1 MSASTKAVVAGA
13 CEPAI
18 IAKECDVKAFDAKAF
33 LARAPESPGVYRMLD
48 AAGTILYVG
57 KAKDLKKRL
66 ASYFRSSGLAPKTA
80 ALVGHIADIQLT
92 ATHTETEALLL
103 ENHLIK
109 QHHPR
114 YNVLMRDDKSYP
126 EIFLGTHHT
135 YPRLGYHRGPH
146 RQLGR
151 YFGPYPSS
159 LAVKETLSLLQ
170 KIFRLRYC
178 VDHEFQNRSRP
189 CMQYQIKRCT
199 APCVGFVTQ
208 ADYAQDVKDAQDFLE
223 GRSQQVIHAL
233 VARMEQAAERLAF
246 EEAVILRDRISQL
259 RAVSEKQYIS
269 TQGGSVDVLACALAG
284 GLACI
289 EVLTIRD
296 GRNLG
301 GRAYF
306 PKNTEEHD
314 EAEILTAF
322 ISQMYLEHAA
332 PRELLVSHEPHDRP
346 LLEQALSDV
355 AGHAIRIQSAP
366 RGDRARW
373 VDMARHNAELALG
386 QRLASRGNQMAR
398 MEALVTALA
407 LRALPQRIECFD
419 ISHTLGESTVA
430 SCVVFGMEG
439 ARKEAYRRYNIEGIT
454 AGDDYAAMQQALQRR
469 FAKAVEED
477 GALPDVLLIDGG
489 AGQVARAQDVLQAL
503 GLSEAV
509 MIVGV
514 AKGVE
519 RRPGEET
526 LLIAAQKGHHTD
538 ILDLPAHSPALHLIQ
553 QVRDEAHRFAIT
565 GHRARRA
572 KTRETS
578 SLESIAGI
586 GSQRRQQLL
595 KHFGGI
601 QALQR
606 AGVEDICSVPGISA
620 ALAQRIYDHFHG

>member
-1 MSASTKAVVAGA
+1 MSAIT
-13 CEPAI
+13 EPTYESAH
-18 IAKECDVKAFDAKAF
+18 FDAKAF
-33 LARAPESPGVYRMLD
+33 LASAPESPGVYRMLD
-48 AAGTILYVG
+48 ATGTNLYVG

-80 ALVGHIADIQLT
+80 ALVGHIAEIQLT

-126 EIFLGTHHT
+126 EIFLGTHHE
-135 YPRLGYHRGPH
+135 YPRLVYHRGAH
-146 RQLGR
+146 RKLGR
-151 YFGPYPSS
+151 YFGPYPSG
-159 LAVKETLSLLQ
+159 LAVKETLNLLQ
-170 KIFRLRYC
+170 KIFRLRDC
-178 VDHEFQNRSRP
+178 ADNEFQNRSRP

-199 APCVGFVTQ
+199 APCVGFIAQ
-208 ADYAQDVKDAQDFLE
+208 EAYAQDVNDAQAFLE
-223 GRSQQVIHAL
+223 GRSQQVIHTL
-233 VARMEQAAERLAF
+233 VARMERAAEKLDF
-246 EEAVILRDRISQL
+246 EEAGMFRDRISQL

-269 TQGGSVDVLACALAG
+269 TQGGSVDVLACAQEG
-284 GLACI
+284 GVACV

-306 PKNTEEHD
+306 PKNTEGRSEG
-314 EAEILTAF
+314 EILGAF
-322 ISQMYLEHAA
+322 IAQMYLERDT
-332 PRELLVSHEPHDRP
+332 PRELLLSHALDERA
-346 LLEQALSDV
+346 LLEQALSSA
-355 AGHAIRIQSAP
+355 AGHNVRIQSAP

-398 MEALVTALA
+398 MDALAAALA
-407 LRALPQRIECFD
+407 LDTPAQRIECFD

-430 SCVVFGMEG
+430 SCVVFGFEG

-454 AGDDYAAMQQALQRR
+454 PGDDYAAMHQALQRR
-469 FAKAVEED
+469 FAKAVEEE

-489 AGQVARAQDVLQAL
+489 VGQVARAQDVLQAL
-503 GLSEAV
+503 GLSESV

-519 RRPGEET
+519 RRAGEET
-526 LLIAAQKGHHTD
+526 LIIAAQHGHQTH
-538 ILDLPAHSPALHLIQ
+538 ILDLPAHSLALHLIQ

-565 GHRARRA
+565 GHRAQRA
-572 KTRETS
+572 KNRETS

-586 GSQRRQQLL
+586 GTQRRQQLL

>member
-1 MSASTKAVVAGA
+1 MSANTESADAG
-13 CEPAI
+13 
-18 IAKECDVKAFDAKAF
+18 FDAKAF
-33 LARAPESPGVYRMLD
+33 LARAPETPGVYRMLD
-48 AAGTILYVG
+48 ASGTILYVG

-80 ALVGHIADIQLT
+80 ALVSHIADIQLT

-126 EIFLGTHHT
+126 EIFLGIRHDF
-135 YPRLGYHRGPH
+135 PRLAYHRGPH
-146 RQLGR
+146 REQGR
-151 YFGPYPSS
+151 YFGPYPNSW
-159 LAVKETLSLLQ
+159 AVKETLSLLQ
-170 KIFRLRYC
+170 KIFRLRDC
-178 VDHEFQNRSRP
+178 AEHEFNTRSRP

-199 APCVGFVTQ
+199 APCVGLIAQ
-208 ADYAQDVKDAQDFLE
+208 ADYAQDVKDAQAFLE

-233 VARMEQAAERLAF
+233 VERMEQAAATLAF
-246 EEAVILRDRISQL
+246 EQAGILRDRISQL

-269 TQGGSVDVLACALAG
+269 TQGGSVDVLACAQAG
-284 GLACI
+284 GVACV

-306 PKNTEEHD
+306 PKNTAEHD
-314 EAEILTAF
+314 EDEILTAF
-322 ISQMYLEHAA
+322 IGQMYLARDT
-332 PRELLVSHEPHDRP
+332 PRELLLSHTLQDRAV
-346 LLEQALSDV
+346 LEQALSAHV
-355 AGHAIRIQSAP
+355 GHAVRIQAAP
-366 RGDRARW
+366 RGERARW
-373 VDMARHNAELALG
+373 VDMARHNAQLALS
-386 QRLASRGNQMAR
+386 QRLASRGNQQAR
-398 MEALVTALA
+398 MEALSQALGFDS
-407 LRALPQRIECFD
+407 LIQRIECFD

-430 SCVVFGMEG
+430 SCVVFGVEG
-439 ARKEAYRRYNIEGIT
+439 ALKTAYRRYNIEGIT
-454 AGDDYAAMQQALQRR
+454 AGDDYAAMQQALERR
-469 FAKAVEED
+469 FAKAVHD
-477 GALPDVLLIDGG
+477 DAALPEVLLIDGG

-503 GLSEAV
+503 QLGDKV

-519 RRPGEET
+519 RKPGEET
-526 LLIAAQKGHHTD
+526 LLLAAKRGHDTQVLD
-538 ILDLPAHSPALHLIQ
+538 IPTHSPGFHLIQ

-595 KHFGGI
+595 KHFGGL

-606 AGVEDICSVPGISA
+606 AGIEDICSVPGISA
-620 ALAQRIYDHFHG
+620 ALAQRIYDHFHS

>member
-1 MSASTKAVVAGA
+1 MSATTESAAP
-13 CEPAI
+13 EQR
-18 IAKECDVKAFDAKAF
+18 AFDFRAF
-33 LARAPESPGVYRMLD
+33 LARAPETPGVYRMLD
-48 AAGTILYVG
+48 AEGVILYVG

-66 ASYFRSSGLAPKTA
+66 ASYFRPTGLAPKTA
-80 ALVGHIADIQLT
+80 ALVSKIADIQLT

-109 QHHPR
+109 QHRPR

-126 EIFLGTHHT
+126 EIFLGTSHAF
-135 YPRLGYHRGPH
+135 PRLAYHRGPH
-146 RQLGR
+146 RQPGR
-151 YFGPYPSS
+151 YFGPYPNSW
-159 LAVKETLSLLQ
+159 AVKETLNLLQ
-170 KIFRLRYC
+170 KVFHVRDC
-178 VDHEFQNRSRP
+178 AEHEFNTRSRP

-199 APCVGFVTQ
+199 APCVGLISQ
-208 ADYAQDVKDAQDFLE
+208 EDYARDVRDAQSFLE

-233 VARMEQAAERLAF
+233 VERMEQAAVNLAF
-246 EEAVILRDRISQL
+246 EEAGVLRDRISQL

-269 TQGGSVDVLACALAG
+269 TQGGSVDVLACAQAG
-284 GLACI
+284 GVACV

-306 PKNTEEHD
+306 PKNTAEHD
-314 EAEILTAF
+314 EGEILSAF
-322 ISQMYLEHAA
+322 ISQMYLQRET
-332 PRELLVSHEPHDRP
+332 PRELLISHALPDRI
-346 LLEQALSDV
+346 LLERALSES
-355 AGHAIRIQSAP
+355 AGHVVHLQSAP
-366 RGDRARW
+366 RGERARW
-373 VDMARHNAELALG
+373 VDMARHNAQLALG
-386 QRLASRGNQMAR
+386 QRLASRGNQRAR
-398 MEALVTALA
+398 MESLSQALGFDALI
-407 LRALPQRIECFD
+407 QRIECFD

-430 SCVVFGMEG
+430 SCVVFGVEG
-439 ARKEAYRRYNIEGIT
+439 ALKTDYRRYNIEGIT
-454 AGDDYAAMQQALQRR
+454 AGDDYAAMQQALERR
-469 FAKAVEED
+469 FAKAVQED
-477 GALPDVLLIDGG
+477 DPKNGTLPEVLLIDGG
-489 AGQVARAQDVLQAL
+489 AGQVARAQDVLQSL
-503 GLSEAV
+503 QLNEKV

-519 RRPGEET
+519 RKPGEET
-526 LLIAAQKGHHTD
+526 LLLAAQRGHATSV
-538 ILDLPAHSPALHLIQ
+538 LDLPVHSPGFHLIQ

-595 KHFGGI
+595 KHFGGL

>member
-1 MSASTKAVVAGA
+1 MSASTESDAEPHAGA
-13 CEPAI
+13 
-18 IAKECDVKAFDAKAF
+18 VGFDAKAF

-48 AAGTILYVG
+48 AGGTILYVG

-66 ASYFRSSGLAPKTA
+66 ASYFRSSGLVPKTA

-126 EIFLGTHHT
+126 EIFLGTQHA

-159 LAVKETLSLLQ
+159 LAVKETLNLLQ
-170 KIFRLRYC
+170 KIFRLRDC
-178 VDHEFQNRSRP
+178 VDHEFSNRSRP

-199 APCVGFVTQ
+199 APCVGFIAQ
-208 ADYAQDVKDAQDFLE
+208 ADYAQDVKDAQAFLE
-223 GRSQQVIHAL
+223 GRSQQVIHTL
-233 VARMEQAAERLAF
+233 VTRMEQAAEKLAF
-246 EEAVILRDRISQL
+246 EEAGMLRDRISQL
-259 RAVSEKQYIS
+259 RGVSEKQYIS
-269 TQGGSVDVLACALAG
+269 TQGGSVDVLACAQAG
-284 GLACI
+284 GVACV

-306 PKNTEEHD
+306 PKNTDEHS
-314 EAEILTAF
+314 EAEILSAF
-322 ISQMYLEHAA
+322 IGQMYLERET
-332 PRELLVSHEPHDRP
+332 PRELLLSHAPEERQV
-346 LLEQALSDV
+346 LEQALSAS
-355 AGHAIRIQSAP
+355 AGHGVRIQAAP

-373 VDMARHNAELALG
+373 VDMARHNAQLALG
-386 QRLASRGNQMAR
+386 QRLASRGNQQSR
-398 MEALVTALA
+398 MENLSHALGFERLI
-407 LRALPQRIECFD
+407 QRVECFD

-439 ARKEAYRRYNIEGIT
+439 ALKTAYRRYNIEGIT
-454 AGDDYAAMQQALQRR
+454 PGDDYAAMQQALERR
-469 FAKAVEED
+469 FAKTVQDDA
-477 GALPDVLLIDGG
+477 ALPDVLLIDGG

-503 GLSEAV
+503 NLSETV

-526 LLIAAQKGHHTD
+526 LLLASKRGHDTR
-538 ILDLPAHSPALHLIQ
+538 ILDMPTHSPGFHLIQ

-595 KHFGGI
+595 KHFGGL

-620 ALAQRIYDHFHG
+620 ALAQRIYDHFHS

>member
-1 MSASTKAVVAGA
+1 MSAIT
-13 CEPAI
+13 EPA
-18 IAKECDVKAFDAKAF
+18 AESARFDAKAF

-48 AAGTILYVG
+48 ATGTILYVG

-80 ALVGHIADIQLT
+80 ALVGHVADIQLT

-126 EIFLGTHHT
+126 EIFLGTHHA

-151 YFGPYPSS
+151 YFGPYPSA
-159 LAVKETLSLLQ
+159 LAVKETLNLLQ
-170 KIFRLRYC
+170 KIFRLRDC
-178 VDHEFQNRSRP
+178 ANSEFQNRSRP

-199 APCVGFVTQ
+199 APCVGFIAQ
-208 ADYAQDVKDAQDFLE
+208 ADYAQDVKDAQAFLE
-223 GRSQQVIHAL
+223 GRSQQVIHTL
-233 VARMEQAAERLAF
+233 VARMEHAAETLAF
-246 EEAVILRDRISQL
+246 EEAGILRDRISQL
-259 RAVSEKQYIS
+259 RGVSEKQYIS
-269 TQGGSVDVLACALAG
+269 TQGGSVDVLACAQAG
-284 GLACI
+284 GVACV

-306 PKNTEEHD
+306 PKNTD
-314 EAEILTAF
+314 ERSEGEILSAF
-322 ISQMYLEHAA
+322 IGQMYLEHET
-332 PRELLVSHEPHDRP
+332 PRELLVSHAPDERE
-346 LLEQALSDV
+346 LLEQALST
-355 AGHAIRIQSAP
+355 ASGHTVRIQSAP
-366 RGDRARW
+366 RGERARW

-398 MEALVTALA
+398 MDALA
-407 LRALPQRIECFD
+407 VSLALDAPPQRIECFD

-430 SCVVFGMEG
+430 SCVVFGVEG

-454 AGDDYAAMQQALQRR
+454 PGDDYAAMQQALERR
-469 FAKAVEED
+469 FTKAVADD

-489 AGQVARAQDVLQAL
+489 VGQVARAQDVLQAL
-503 GLSEAV
+503 GLSESV

-519 RRPGEET
+519 RRAGEET
-526 LLIAAQKGHHTD
+526 LLIAAQHGHQTQ

-606 AGVEDICSVPGISA
+606 AGVEDIASVPGIST